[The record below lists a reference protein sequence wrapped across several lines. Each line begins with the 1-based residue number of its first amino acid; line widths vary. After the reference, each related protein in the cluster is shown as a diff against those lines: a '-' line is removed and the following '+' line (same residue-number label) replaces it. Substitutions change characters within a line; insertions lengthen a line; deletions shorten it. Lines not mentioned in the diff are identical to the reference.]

1 MQSVLRETKKEEQPP
16 AVPPFRPSS
25 LIERRRINGI
35 VFCNIKR
42 PYSNKRTILE
52 LSDCQLA
59 VHIGILIRNTVKFR
73 LGELDSVIRK
83 NNLLASREGIFNLQS
98 TQLIL

>member
-1 MQSVLRETKKEEQPP
+1 MQSVLRETKKEEQAPSCS
-16 AVPPFRPSS
+16 PFARPS